1 MIDDIFNFLNSFF
14 KTLLFLQGAQLIISI
29 LESSVIYQLE
39 IIFTFF
45 LLPFLVFSYNN
56 IP

>member
-14 KTLLFLQGAQLIISI
+14 KTLLFLQVAQLIISI